1 MELSTVQALI
11 ADYSGRSPEQQIR
24 VLCILSF
31 YLTLTGR
38 TLYLFDTSVEHR
50 ALGLKII
57 NEIQHSIASQVLP
70 LLEDSPKRYPDDVF
84 INIVVE
90 KGDEL
95 REAVIW
101 DLQEA
106 LRRTAGEH

>member
-1 MELSTVQALI
+1 MELSTVQTLI
-11 ADYSGRSPEQQIR
+11 ADYSQRSPEQQIR
-24 VLCILSF
+24 VLCLLSF

-38 TLYLFDTSVEHR
+38 SLYGSDTSVEDR
-50 ALGLKII
+50 AQGLKII
-57 NEIQHSIASQVLP
+57 NEIQHSIVSQVGP

-84 INIVVE
+84 INIIIE
-90 KGDEL
+90 KSGEL

-106 LRRTAGEH
+106 LPRTADQR